1 MKKKSKHEESII
13 NWHRLWGLMIT
24 PLFERIGYK
33 TMVEFD
39 VSFKK
44 QIIDV
49 VVVTKQKSEVN
60 YGDVDLSYYEGFEN
74 LNEINLISF
83 KSFREVFNESSLE
96 EFYGHLTNYKKI
108 NKLNDADKRRIN
120 LYVVT
125 NHKPVTLF
133 NAFEGTSFLKTLK
146 KDRIYD
152 LKLLTQVRFIITRMS
167 DHPIL
172 GLFSDV
178 PEQVKRS
185 YERLQQDEW
194 LLEEISIYFKKLLE
208 YYYLE
213 GMEMITKEQ
222 FIKEN
227 YPDYFKGLKEG
238 EKKGKKEGKKEGKA
252 SLIIKL
258 FKRRFGEIS
267 PELEK
272 EIKSSEAEKLEK
284 LGELI
289 FDFKEYA
296 EVEKW
301 LKVHH
306 N

>member
-1 MKKKSKHEESII
+1 MKKQIERKASITD
-13 NWHRLWGLMIT
+13 WHRLWGLMIT

-44 QIIDV
+44 QIIDI
-49 VVVTKQKSEVN
+49 VVVTRQKSAIDFK
-60 YGDVDLSYYEGFEN
+60 GVDLSYYEGFEN

-108 NKLNDADKRRIN
+108 NKLKESDKGSVN

-125 NHKPVTLF
+125 NHKPVDLF
-133 NAFEGTSFLKTLK
+133 NVFEGTSFLKTVK
-146 KDRIYD
+146 RDRIYD
-152 LKLLTQVRFIITRMS
+152 LKVLTQVRFIITRMS

-172 GLFSDV
+172 GLFSDI
-178 PEQVKRS
+178 PEQVKKS
-185 YERLQQDEW
+185 YERLNHDKW
-194 LLEEISIYFKKLLE
+194 LLEEISIYFRKLLE
-208 YYYLE
+208 YYSLE
-213 GMEMITKEQ
+213 GMKMITKEQ

-227 YPDYFKGLKEG
+227 YPDYFKGLKKG
-238 EKKGKKEGKKEGKA
+238 EKKGETKGKA

-267 PELEK
+267 PELER
-272 EIKSSEAEKLEK
+272 EIASSKIEKLEK

-289 FDFKEYA
+289 FDFKECV
-296 EVEKW
+296 ELEKW
-301 LKVHH
+301 LKLHT